1 LGIWSLASS
10 KTIGGRLV
18 KKVVLALGFWHNERL
33 VFTMKK
39 ETSKAPEAQL
49 LDLLKQVLP
58 KATTDPNLAGRIYS
72 AIETELKA
80 KARIKAFEKYC
91 HKCALRD
98 LEPKSL
104 DEVRTQLATSFADGD
119 VTVRPNRK
127 EKTVMVELALNDGH
141 RLTGEIQVNPNAKT
155 DAEDEPESAVKF
167 APFPVSL
174 PGDPELVWVLGKHEN
189 LSPEEASVALDRIQ
203 EDFWASKTGQK
214 LQRDR
219 VEKCFPEFIARVPA
233 GLLTEAGLKRHYKTP
248 EPIKVLRGK
257 GQTR

>member
-1 LGIWSLASS
+1 
-10 KTIGGRLV
+10 
-18 KKVVLALGFWHNERL
+18 
-33 VFTMKK
+33 MKK

-58 KATTDPNLAGRIYS
+58 KATHDPKLAGKIYS

-80 KARIKAFEKYC
+80 KARVKAFEKYC
-91 HKCALRD
+91 RKAALRD

-104 DEVRTQLATSFADGD
+104 EDVRTQLATSFADGD

-127 EKTVMVELALNDGH
+127 EKTLTVEVALNDGH
-141 RLTGEIQVNPNAKT
+141 RFTGEIQVNPNAAAESEA
-155 DAEDEPESAVKF
+155 DAETAMKF

-174 PGDPELVWVLGKHEN
+174 PGDPELIWILGKHEN
-189 LSPEEASVALDRIQ
+189 LSPEEAAMALVKVQ
-203 EDFWASKTGQK
+203 EEFWESKTGQK
-214 LQRDR
+214 LQRDK
-219 VEKCFPEFIARVPA
+219 VEKCFPEFIARAP
-233 GLLTEAGLKRHYKTP
+233 GSLLTEVGLKRHYKTP